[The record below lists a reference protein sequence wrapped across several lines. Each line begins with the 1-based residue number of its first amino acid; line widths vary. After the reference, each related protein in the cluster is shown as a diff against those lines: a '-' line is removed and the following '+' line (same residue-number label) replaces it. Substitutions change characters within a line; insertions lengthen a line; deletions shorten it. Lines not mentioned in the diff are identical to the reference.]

1 MAECVWISAEYFWMC
16 LNQCLIFLNHDLM
29 CLNQCWIFLNHGWM
43 CLNQGW
49 IFLNHGWM
57 CLNQGWIFLNHSLI
71 FLNHIWIF
79 LNCIWM
85 FLNHCLFHLNHKVAC
100 LNRCLNVLNLCLNVP
115 KAAKIQ
121 KRLYIKWFRPIQTCF
136 SKYSEGDSDSFRHE
150 IFIRVEILQKY
161 LPNILFEIVWGHY
174 LH

>member
-1 MAECVWISAEYFWMC
+1 MRTRDSRLAKIMRPREKTCVPTRVILRFRELCWMC
-16 LNQCLIFLNHDLM
+16 QNQ
-29 CLNQCWIFLNHGWM
+29 
-43 CLNQGW
+43 
-49 IFLNHGWM
+49 GWM

-79 LNCIWM
+79 LNYIWM

-121 KRLYIKWFRPIQTCF
+121 KRLYIKGFRPIQTCF

-150 IFIRVEILQKY
+150 IFMRDICSQKLLSVSLSEY
-161 LPNILFEIVWGHY
+161 SVIKREF
-174 LH
+174 